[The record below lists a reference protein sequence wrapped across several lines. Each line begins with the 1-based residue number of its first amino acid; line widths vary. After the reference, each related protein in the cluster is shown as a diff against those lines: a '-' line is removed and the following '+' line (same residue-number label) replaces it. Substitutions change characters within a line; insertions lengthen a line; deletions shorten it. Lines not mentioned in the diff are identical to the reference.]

1 MQASVIKFIPNVSY
15 KLMVCIQSMTSV
27 VVSRVTFPILFHHA
41 NSAYELVVLWHNA
54 CSINRRNAFYKD

>member
-1 MQASVIKFIPNVSY
+1 
-15 KLMVCIQSMTSV
+15 MTFV

-54 CSINRRNAFYKD
+54 YSIDQETRWIWGRPYSIRFSESEGV